1 MAAANNPVDAFVYN
15 SGSDEALVNS
25 LLEIANTGLWCNQ
38 EVYNTAVQFFKNP
51 VNISALKEARDGM
64 GLPAKNRESERK
76 FLKKTVDYC
85 DWGDLYK
92 FYYYAKLAKTFPKLN
107 PNDKE
112 NCFKIQGIIEGLQ
125 AEKTERTR
133 IYTSSNDLDK
143 FKREE
148 EVLTLK
154 IAEFNSLFASMA
166 CEVYMREEL
175 DMRAEEARN
184 RAEDEAQQTL
194 KDVFADTQ
202 SASQNTTKIATY
214 VAIGVAVLIGGLV
227 VIKVLKK

>member
-51 VNISALKEARDGM
+51 ANINALKEAKDGM
-64 GLPAKNRESERK
+64 GLPAKNRESERG
-76 FLKKTVDYC
+76 FLKKTKDYC

-107 PNDKE
+107 PNNKE
-112 NCFKIQGIIEGLQ
+112 NCYKIEGIIEGLQ
-125 AEKTERTR
+125 SEKTQRNK
-133 IYTSSNDLDK
+133 IYVSTNDLEK
-143 FKREE
+143 YKKEE
-148 EVLTLK
+148 EVLSLK
-154 IAEFNSLFASMA
+154 IAEFNALFASMS
-166 CEVYMREEL
+166 CEVYMRDEL
-175 DMRAEEARN
+175 DK
-184 RAEDEAQQTL
+184 RAEDARIKSEEEAQSIL
-194 KDVFADTQ
+194 KETFADTQ
-202 SASQNTTKIATY
+202 KASQNTTKIATY

>member
-15 SGSDEALVNS
+15 TGDDEALRNS

-38 EVYNTAVQFFKNP
+38 EVYNTAVQFFNNP
-51 VNISALKEARDGM
+51 ANINALKEAKDGM
-64 GLPAKNRESERK
+64 GLPAKNRESERG
-76 FLKKTVDYC
+76 FLKKTKDYC

-107 PNDKE
+107 PNNKE
-112 NCFKIQGIIEGLQ
+112 NCYKIQGIIEGLQ
-125 AEKTERTR
+125 AEKTQRNK
-133 IYTSSNDLDK
+133 IYVSTNDLEK
-143 FKREE
+143 YKREE
-148 EVLTLK
+148 EVLSLK
-154 IAEFNSLFASMA
+154 IAEFNSLFASMS
-166 CEVYMREEL
+166 CEVYMRDEL
-175 DMRAEEARN
+175 DKRAEEVRI
-184 RAEDEAQQTL
+184 RTEDEAQETL
-194 KDVFADTQ
+194 KEVFADTQ